1 MTPAAESYLQLLSQR
16 SVTPV
21 RIGTIEATP
30 PRGMPTLETPAK
42 PRPSLPDVPQLA
54 ATMAMPAAQV
64 PASDSTAETPSG
76 DLTPTPSEPTPV
88 APVPAESP
96 TVRMPLKRSHLMA
109 VGGLAAAAVVIF
121 TIMQAVGGPATAAAP
136 PDSLLAVSDSGA
148 GDSLLAITD
157 SASSDSAPA
166 ADSTP
171 TAAEAVAVSRPSTPG
186 LDSAA
191 TRNRGSI
198 FTVSSG
204 RRSGAGFLADSSGV
218 VLTSSALVTSG
229 TTVEVFLDAGRRV
242 LGRVD
247 LVDSAPGLA
256 AVVVPV
262 RHCPGACNPIRLAP
276 DRARIRQGDT
286 VMAVLPP
293 TLLSPGARAKGTL
306 TNTSARGLAASVGV
320 GASGAGAP
328 VFLPDGTVLG
338 VSRGGDGR
346 ASGLVPASAA
356 RAFLRN
362 ALAAGVQPIDSI
374 LPSWPSRPVSAEEM
388 ASAMRRTSQDLEK
401 FRVPARNDFEALVM
415 TPQVLVYRRAEADT
429 MRKYFN
435 PGSPARQY
443 CDGNGFCDPL
453 EAWGNL
459 EEYLEQRRG
468 VVVIQVAPSRLAP
481 PRRGERAVVD
491 MNRRPAL
498 VRVEV
503 TGGGQRIPIIETHRI
518 FSVINPTA
526 YPEGQRDALNSV
538 LVVIGATDLLGGS
551 GALEIQAQV
560 QGSRDLVRL
569 PIPVSVID
577 AVRADLAS
585 SMR

>member
-1 MTPAAESYLQLLSQR
+1 
-16 SVTPV
+16 
-21 RIGTIEATP
+21 
-30 PRGMPTLETPAK
+30 
-42 PRPSLPDVPQLA
+42 
-54 ATMAMPAAQV
+54 
-64 PASDSTAETPSG
+64 
-76 DLTPTPSEPTPV
+76 
-88 APVPAESP
+88 
-96 TVRMPLKRSHLMA
+96 MPLKRSHLMA

-242 LGRVD
+242 LGRVA
-247 LVDSAPGLA
+247 LVDSAQGLA

-362 ALAAGVQPIDSI
+362 ALAAGVQPRANAAEFAHATWHHAKCVRNRFWHRWEPGYKRVSRVGNLYGLLDFAGYAHRRC
-374 LPSWPSRPVSAEEM
+374 LPDARSCIV
-388 ASAMRRTSQDLEK
+388 
-401 FRVPARNDFEALVM
+401 ARNNKLNKLDLGKKFAG
-415 TPQVLVYRRAEADT
+415 VLRTISDCRR
-429 MRKYFN
+429 
-435 PGSPARQY
+435 
-443 CDGNGFCDPL
+443 
-453 EAWGNL
+453 
-459 EEYLEQRRG
+459 
-468 VVVIQVAPSRLAP
+468 
-481 PRRGERAVVD
+481 
-491 MNRRPAL
+491 
-498 VRVEV
+498 
-503 TGGGQRIPIIETHRI
+503 
-518 FSVINPTA
+518 
-526 YPEGQRDALNSV
+526 
-538 LVVIGATDLLGGS
+538 
-551 GALEIQAQV
+551 
-560 QGSRDLVRL
+560 
-569 PIPVSVID
+569 
-577 AVRADLAS
+577 
-585 SMR
+585 